1 METATSIQL
10 INKLTVSQIL
20 KEMSMVKK
28 RKSYTVNVILCQ
40 RPNRIREYN
49 CLPKQEIFQLML
61 AISSQKKKQNKTNII
76 RGLPLKA
83 GT

>member
-28 RKSYTVNVILCQ
+28 EKVTL
-40 RPNRIREYN
+40 
-49 CLPKQEIFQLML
+49 
-61 AISSQKKKQNKTNII
+61 
-76 RGLPLKA
+76 
-83 GT
+83 